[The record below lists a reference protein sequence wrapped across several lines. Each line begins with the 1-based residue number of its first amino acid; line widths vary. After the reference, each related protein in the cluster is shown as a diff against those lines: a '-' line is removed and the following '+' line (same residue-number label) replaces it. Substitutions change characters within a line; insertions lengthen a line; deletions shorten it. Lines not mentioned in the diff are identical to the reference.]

1 MNKAHIVLYM
11 CASSRAVHLDLIP
24 RLTTEAFV
32 RSFKRFI
39 ARRGIP
45 SLVVS
50 DNGSTFKSEELKKL
64 LAEHNIDWKFNVAL
78 APWWGGFFERLVRS
92 TKHCLKKT
100 LGTAR
105 ISYEELLSVVV
116 EIEGI
121 LNSRPLTYVDD
132 ELRNPLTLSH
142 LIIGRR
148 LWSSEPKTGRPPS
161 KTPLPGSELSKRVKN
176 LTTVLSQFC
185 RRRQKEYLTELC
197 VHHNC
202 QSKNRQPTVQIGDVV
217 CIHKDKM
224 PRQFW
229 NMGIVKSLITGR
241 DGFHRGA
248 VVRTRGGDRVIE
260 VTRPLKKL
268 YPVEAGLRVPE
279 RQIGNTD
286 FPITFVGNAEQEH
299 VAEH

>member
-1 MNKAHIVLYM
+1 M
-11 CASSRAVHLDLIP
+11 
-24 RLTTEAFV
+24 
-32 RSFKRFI
+32 
-39 ARRGIP
+39 
-45 SLVVS
+45 
-50 DNGSTFKSEELKKL
+50 
-64 LAEHNIDWKFNVAL
+64 
-78 APWWGGFFERLVRS
+78 
-92 TKHCLKKT
+92 
-100 LGTAR
+100 
-105 ISYEELLSVVV
+105 
-116 EIEGI
+116 
-121 LNSRPLTYVDD
+121 DD
-132 ELRNPLTLSH
+132 ELRNPLTTSH
-142 LIIGRR
+142 LIISRR
-148 LWSSEPKTGRPPS
+148 LLSSEPKTGGPPS
-161 KTPLPGSELSKRVKN
+161 KTPLTGSELSKRAKY
-176 LTTVLSQFC
+176 LTTVLSQFW
-185 RRRQKEYLTELC
+185 RRWQKEYLTELR

-217 CIHKDKM
+217 CIHKDKT

-229 NMGIVKSLITGR
+229 NVGIVKSLITGR